1 LTSLCRVNRQ
11 EVQRPATTFFYY
23 VFMPRLQVFI
33 TIGNRSYKNR
43 LSLDGFAS
51 RHPPLCMADWRKCGG
66 YRLWS
71 LVVRQRSEYEG
82 WSSETCLAQKLFII
96 GRLRFPYCLSA
107 SLFGQILLCPTLQ
120 KGDCFCL
127 QLPPIAFKCH
137 QLPFSFFVS
146 RSTLHVSRYSL
157 QRPSLTPFNPLQPP
171 LALFFISP
179 NCLKFSHLS
188 VSRYSS
194 LHP

>member
-1 LTSLCRVNRQ
+1 
-11 EVQRPATTFFYY
+11 
-23 VFMPRLQVFI
+23 MPRLQVFI
-33 TIGNRSYKNR
+33 TIGNRIYKNR
-43 LSLDGFAS
+43 FSLDGFAT

-71 LVVRQRSEYEG
+71 LVVRQRSEYGG

-127 QLPPIAFKCH
+127 QLPPIAF
-137 QLPFSFFVS
+137 L
-146 RSTLHVSRYSL
+146 STCYSL
-157 QRPSLTPFNPLQPP
+157 LTLIELLFRFWYNLQSPIGRNRPQWEGIQALSKSHSSQSL
-171 LALFFISP
+171 I
-179 NCLKFSHLS
+179 LKD
-188 VSRYSS
+188 S
-194 LHP
+194 LCAQDDHRHHRV